1 MPGGV
6 GGGSCEAS
14 PYPDFAKQNVL
25 SSLHTHWEGLMVF
38 VGRPEVA
45 MDNNT
50 AARALR
56 NPVVGRKHYYG
67 SGSVWSAH
75 LAARMFSVWQTV
87 LLWGLNP
94 HPWLSTCL
102 QACAENGGTCPT
114 DLSSFLPWQMT
125 PERREALARPAPVMV
140 SPLTP
145 GAQAED
151 ETEAV
156 DTS

>member
-1 MPGGV
+1 MPA
-6 GGGSCEAS
+6 CYAAHLQE
-14 PYPDFAKQNVL
+14 PPLHRAKQKVL
-25 SSLHTHWEGLMVF
+25 SSLHTHGEGLTVF

-45 MDNNT
+45 LDKNM

-56 NPVVGRKHYYG
+56 HPVVGRKHYDG
-67 SGSVWSAH
+67 SGSVWRAH
-75 LAARMFSVWQTV
+75 LAARMCSVVQTV
-87 LLWGLNP
+87 VLWGLNP
-94 HPWLSTCL
+94 HHGLSPFL
-102 QACAENGGTCPT
+102 HAGAENGGPGPT
-114 DLSSFLPWQMT
+114 DLSAFLPWQMT
-125 PERREALARPAPVMV
+125 PERREERARPAPVMM